1 MAFVLSHRCQIKTC
15 SRDPSP
21 PPYEYVKGGGGIFN
35 DMAVHDLDMTQFLA
49 GTDPIEILAV
59 GSCHIDKSIED
70 LPGSEAFDTASCI
83 VRYPGGV
90 NAMVDVCRQSSY
102 GYDQRAEVLG
112 TAGMIATD
120 NVYPNTAKI
129 YKQGEPITR
138 SSFNRSLSPAHLNL
152 FLSSAYVHIH
162 MVADYTGNADMP
174 FDFFLSRYFEAY
186 VTETE
191 AFCKSLVEDSPVPCT
206 GTDGLVA
213 LVMSLAADKSA
224 AEGRWVKFSEI
235 IEQVYCTNPTECS
248 LLASSDAFPEGFRPT
263 SNFQDLGKI
272 ITPDV
277 DQKKKSGGGSFMDKF
292 KELVGI

>member
-1 MAFVLSHRCQIKTC
+1 
-15 SRDPSP
+15 
-21 PPYEYVKGGGGIFN
+21 
-35 DMAVHDLDMTQFLA
+35 MAVHDLDMTRFLA
-49 GTDPIEILAV
+49 GEDPIEILAV

-112 TAGMIATD
+112 TSGMIATD

-129 YKQGEPITR
+129 YKKGQSLVAFVSINSLLR
-138 SSFNRSLSPAHLNL
+138 LLIAQSSLLRH
-152 FLSSAYVHIH
+152 
-162 MVADYTGNADMP
+162 ADFTGNADMP

-191 AFCKSLVEDSPVPCT
+191 AFCKSLVEDSAVPCT
-206 GTDGLVA
+206 GIDGLVA

-235 IEQVYCTNPTECS
+235 IEQVYCASPTECS
-248 LLASSDAFPEGFRPT
+248 LLASSDMFPEGFKPT
-263 SNFQDLGKI
+263 KSFDDLGNI
-272 ITPDV
+272 VVPDV
-277 DQKKKSGGGSFMDKF
+277 DKQKKDGSFINKLKQM
-292 KELVGI
+292 VGI

>member
-1 MAFVLSHRCQIKTC
+1 
-15 SRDPSP
+15 
-21 PPYEYVKGGGGIFN
+21 
-35 DMAVHDLDMTQFLA
+35 MAVHDLDMTRFLA
-49 GTDPIEILAV
+49 GEDPIEILAV

-112 TAGMIATD
+112 TSGMIATD

-129 YKQGEPITR
+129 YKKGQSLVAFVSINSLLR
-138 SSFNRSLSPAHLNL
+138 LLIAQSSLLRH
-152 FLSSAYVHIH
+152 
-162 MVADYTGNADMP
+162 ADFTGNADMP

-191 AFCKSLVEDSPVPCT
+191 AFCKSLVEDTPVPCT

-235 IEQVYCTNPTECS
+235 IEQVYCSKPTECS
-248 LLASSDAFPEGFRPT
+248 LLANSDAFPEGFKPT
-263 SNFQDLGKI
+263 SNFQELDKI
-272 ITPDV
+272 ISPDV
-277 DQKKKSGGGSFMDKF
+277 DQQKKGGSLMDKF
-292 KELVGI
+292 KDLVGI